1 MTTIRSQNHK
11 PWTQVREVKIAHR
24 SLESVDTILKT
35 AADRLNDFMTE
46 LGIADAGTI
55 QLIVELDH
63 LRKDLH

>member
-1 MTTIRSQNHK
+1 MSTIRSKNHK

-24 SLESVDTILKT
+24 SLESVDTILRT
-35 AADRLNDFMTE
+35 AADRLNEFMAE
-46 LGIADAGTI
+46 LDIKDTGTI